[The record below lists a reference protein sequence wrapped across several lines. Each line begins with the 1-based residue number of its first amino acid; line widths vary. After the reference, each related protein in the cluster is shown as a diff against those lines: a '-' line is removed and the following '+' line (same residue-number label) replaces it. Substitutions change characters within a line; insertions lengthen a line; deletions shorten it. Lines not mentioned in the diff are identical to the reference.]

1 MYSSVILSI
10 DIKHLVWDTT
20 TMRGRGR
27 QIRRGTRRRG
37 RNLLRPTLLFL
48 MHQGPA
54 HGYDLVERLRLFG
67 IEDIDPS
74 LIYRALRD
82 MESEGYIQSTWD
94 EKKTQGPPR
103 RVYTLTSEGNR
114 SLQYHLEDLRNTRSR
129 IDQLLQAY
137 ILHMR
142 DGSGQFHKK

>member
-1 MYSSVILSI
+1 
-10 DIKHLVWDTT
+10 
-20 TMRGRGR
+20 MRGQGKH
-27 QIRRGTRRRG
+27 RRRSGRRRG

-54 HGYDLVERLRLFG
+54 HGYDLVERLRSFG
-67 IEDIDPS
+67 VEDIDPS
-74 LIYRALRD
+74 LIYRALRV
-82 MESEGYIQSTWD
+82 MEAEGYIQSTWD

-103 RVYTLTSEGNR
+103 RVYTLTSEGDH
-114 SLQYHLEDLRNTRSR
+114 SLQNHLEDLRNTRSR

-137 ILHMR
+137 NLHMR

>member
-1 MYSSVILSI
+1 
-10 DIKHLVWDTT
+10 
-20 TMRGRGR
+20 MRKRGLGRR
-27 QIRRGTRRRG
+27 HG
-37 RNLLRPTLLFL
+37 RNLLRQTLLFL

-54 HGYDLVERLRLFG
+54 HGYDLIERLRSFG

-82 MESEGYIQSTWD
+82 MEEEGYIQSTWD

-103 RVYTLTSEGNR
+103 RVYTLTLEGDN
-114 SLQYHLEDLRNTRSR
+114 SLQYHLEDLRTTRSR

-137 ILHMR
+137 MLHMQE
-142 DGSGQFHKK
+142 GSGQFHKK